1 MDLFLTRLGQQAFNM
16 AVRSSIA
23 LTSRLVLK
31 KCTQLITS
39 AQGHDADIMA
49 EIGRLQQQLN
59 GRINIVSQ
67 AVDLIQLRSE
77 RLDSSTSSGTI
88 R

>member
-1 MDLFLTRLGQQAFNM
+1 M

-31 KCTQLITS
+31 KCSQLITS

-77 RLDSSTSSGTI
+77 KLVPSTTSVTFADHGI
-88 R
+88 